1 MRIAVIGPGAIG
13 CLFAALLS
21 RAGNE
26 LWLVDRHPQ
35 RAGML
40 NRRGVFVS
48 RSTTVEGAEGV
59 PKKFHAAVRATTD
72 PRQIGPVDL
81 VIVAVKSFH
90 TSEAA
95 QAAAALVVGETAALT
110 LQNGLGNLEILQQ
123 MLGAER
129 VIGGVTS
136 QGATLVAPGQVH
148 HAGNGP
154 TVIGEVS
161 GVLSERLLVIQET
174 FSQAGIQTETTTH
187 LASTLWGKLV
197 VNVGLNAVGALAHVR
212 NGGIMESTHLRQ
224 AMAAA
229 VQEAVAVA
237 RAKDI
242 PLPHPDMASRA
253 EETCQRTENNINSM
267 LQDLLRNRRTE
278 VDAINGAV
286 VIQGAAAGVPT
297 PVNSTLLSLIQGLED
312 TYPIRMARSECG
324 AGSEFTPSQVEGCPA
339 LEG

>member
-1 MRIAVIGPGAIG
+1 MKIAVIGPGAIG

-26 LWLVDRHPQ
+26 LWLVDRHSQ

-48 RSTTVEGAEGV
+48 RSTTVGGAEGV
-59 PKKFHAAVRATTD
+59 PQEFRAGVRATTD

-95 QAAAALVVGETAALT
+95 QAAAPLVVGETAVLT

-123 MLGAER
+123 TLGAER

-136 QGATLVAPGQVH
+136 QGAALVAPGQVH
-148 HAGNGP
+148 HAGDGP
-154 TVIGEVS
+154 TVIGEPA
-161 GVLSERLLVIQET
+161 GLLSERLLGIQET
-174 FSQAGIQTETTTH
+174 FSQAGIQTEVTTNLTS
-187 LASTLWGKLV
+187 ALWGKLV

-224 AMAAA
+224 VMAAA
-229 VQEAVAVA
+229 VREAVAVA
-237 RAKDI
+237 RARDI
-242 PLPHPDMASRA
+242 PLLHPDMAAHA
-253 EETCQRTENNINSM
+253 EEICQRTANNMNSM
-267 LQDLLRNRRTE
+267 LQDLLRKRRTE

-286 VIQGAAAGVPT
+286 VREGAAAGVPT
-297 PVNSTLLSLIQGLED
+297 PVNSTLLSLIQGIED
-312 TYPIRMARSECG
+312 TYPIRMAR
-324 AGSEFTPSQVEGCPA
+324 
-339 LEG
+339 

>member
-26 LWLVDRHPQ
+26 LWLVDRYPQ

-48 RSTTVEGAEGV
+48 RSTTVGGAEGV
-59 PKKFHAAVRATTD
+59 PQEFRAGVRATTD

-95 QAAAALVVGETAALT
+95 QAAAPLVVGETAVLT

-123 MLGAER
+123 TLGAER

-136 QGATLVAPGQVH
+136 QGAALVAPGQVH
-148 HAGNGP
+148 HAGDGP
-154 TVIGEVS
+154 TVIGEPA
-161 GVLSERLLVIQET
+161 GLLSERLLGIQET
-174 FSQAGIQTETTTH
+174 FSQAGIQTEVTTNLTS
-187 LASTLWGKLV
+187 ALWGKLV

-224 AMAAA
+224 VMAAA
-229 VQEAVAVA
+229 VREAVAVA
-237 RAKDI
+237 RARDI
-242 PLPHPDMASRA
+242 PLLHPDMAAHA
-253 EETCQRTENNINSM
+253 EEICQRTANNMNSM
-267 LQDLLRNRRTE
+267 LQDLLRKRRTE

-286 VIQGAAAGVPT
+286 VRAGAVLGVPT
-297 PVNSTLLSLIQGLED
+297 PVNDTLLSLIKGLED
-312 TYPIRMARSECG
+312 TYPIRMAGLEMRPASEG
-324 AGSEFTPSQVEGCPA
+324 
-339 LEG
+339 